1 MTFHLST
8 KSQLKLAT
16 VHPDLKALAEAAIKV
31 STVDFIITEGIRT
44 LARQEELLK
53 AKATTTMNSRHLTGH
68 AIDVAAIVNNRAD
81 WHPALY
87 FHIADA
93 FFSQSA
99 ILKTPIIWGGNFKTF
114 KDYVHFELD
123 RKFYK

>member
-8 KSQLKLAT
+8 KSQIKLAL
-16 VHPDLKALAEAAIKV
+16 VHPDLKTLAEAAIKV
-31 STVDFIITEGIRT
+31 STVEFIVTEGIRT
-44 LARQEELLK
+44 IQRQEELLK
-53 AKATTTMNSRHLTGH
+53 ARATTTMNSRHLTGH
-68 AIDVAAIVNNRAD
+68 AIDVAAIVNNKAD
-81 WHPALY
+81 WHPQLY

-93 FFSQSA
+93 FFAQSA
-99 ILKTPIIWGGNFKTF
+99 ILQIPIVWGGNWRTF